1 MRIKCKCSSLTP
13 FTWRLLW
20 AVSGVFLLL
29 AGCSTVKRPKPTIS
43 YRETVQEDRVSAFA
57 VSINGAE
64 SKLKSPTGFIEF
76 FESPDYSVVKVNVS
90 SDDSIGTYVGG
101 EIGHYYYIPADGDV
115 RYLGSLRESW
125 YEDEARVR
133 FRMRKLIPIE
143 VLKR

>member
-1 MRIKCKCSSLTP
+1 MKAAL
-13 FTWRLLW
+13 
-20 AVSGVFLLL
+20 FLLIATL
-29 AGCSTVKRPKPTIS
+29 ALSLAVFALFARSATPRPWPIPDGT
-43 YRETVQEDRVSAFA
+43 
-57 VSINGAE
+57 
-64 SKLKSPTGFIEF
+64 LKVE
-76 FESPDYSVVKVNVS
+76 KVEIAGRKYVM
-90 SDDSIGTYVGG
+90 VGG